1 MKITIR
7 DEECF
12 WVKTENTGLNTLIS
26 TTPEEKALTMQLN
39 GSYKYVL
46 KTKNNLHKMF
56 ILSSDEDVQ
65 NFDFGSW
72 SEAKTV
78 WQSF

>member
-1 MKITIR
+1 MKSV
-7 DEECF
+7 F
-12 WVKTENTGLNTLIS
+12 GLKTENTGLNTLIS